1 MSFKINEA
9 EMKQIRGDYMPRVD
23 AAAVVV
29 KNEMVRLLT
38 LVDGASMRSGG
49 GGKRSKRRLKYGA
62 RRSKVGESPYKQ
74 TGTLS
79 GSVAI
84 ERRPAELTCFV
95 GDGVFYGAI
104 LELQLDRPH
113 MRLALDNT
121 SAEVFRILG
130 V

>member
-1 MSFKINEA
+1 
-9 EMKQIRGDYMPRVD
+9 
-23 AAAVVV
+23 
-29 KNEMVRLLT
+29 
-38 LVDGASMRSGG
+38 
-49 GGKRSKRRLKYGA
+49 
-62 RRSKVGESPYKQ
+62 
-74 TGTLS
+74 
-79 GSVAI
+79 
-84 ERRPAELTCFV
+84 LTCFV